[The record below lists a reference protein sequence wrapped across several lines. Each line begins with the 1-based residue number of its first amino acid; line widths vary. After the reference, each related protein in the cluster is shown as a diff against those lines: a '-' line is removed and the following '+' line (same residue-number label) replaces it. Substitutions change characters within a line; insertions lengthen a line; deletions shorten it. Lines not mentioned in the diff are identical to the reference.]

1 METENRWIKRGN
13 MEIFGIVITTQ
24 RAIEAEYMKR
34 NKHRSERECKEI
46 NRTFELIKEN
56 SRLKAIILERNK
68 V

>member
-1 METENRWIKRGN
+1 

-56 SRLKAIILERNK
+56 NRLKEIILERNVVISVQHIKNK